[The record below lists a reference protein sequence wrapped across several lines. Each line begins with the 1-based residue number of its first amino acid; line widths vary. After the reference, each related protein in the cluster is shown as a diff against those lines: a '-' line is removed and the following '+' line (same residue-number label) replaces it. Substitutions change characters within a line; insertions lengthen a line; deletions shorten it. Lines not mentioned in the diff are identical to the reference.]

1 MRPLLRTSLFLA
13 ALSLLLAPGASLVP
27 GAFAQGAPEAEED
40 GPGVRFN
47 GYGRSLVQQTGIGG
61 TISDTDTLS
70 VESLSDGEFLLDLA
84 VNAQPNDVTEVQGV
98 IRVRNEFG
106 GFFGSGVTVEVR
118 ELWARGVIA
127 DVLRYRVGDMDVAL
141 TPYTLYLPE
150 ADGVVNTPALFRPLR
165 EVVYYDEF
173 YTGFNERRLQG
184 GNLDFGLRFEQGIE
198 AAEIKA
204 FVARLRATD
213 FFEVPTRFIAGGRV
227 GATSM
232 RFGPYNSQAKL
243 GVNLAYTWDDLG
255 SGEANTGIRNSV
267 VSFDGDVTVLDRD
280 AFDLHL
286 IGEGGFSSVERA
298 MDMDDPEEGEE
309 EPPVEDDPAFAE
321 DTDTFIEIG
330 LSGTIKGPGIG
341 LSAMFVNV
349 GPEFYSS
356 AAQSKRIDYTRSK
369 SFYNRIGT
377 DRDLRRV
384 SLFDLT
390 RDQALYTFRIADE
403 LMAYDPRYGNVL
415 PYGRAT
421 PNRRGARLGI
431 AYAPTD
437 GPLDG
442 VVDAALD
449 VAVLREIRGQGTEEL
464 KDFVLFR
471 GEADLHVGEYLGWNR
486 ALTFT
491 LGSQYESTS
500 RGGNEIETVDLT
512 SLLFEAGVSAE
523 IYDRL
528 DLLFGAKLRSSD
540 GRDYVPVIENFND
553 VRDFREPFVTN
564 DQEALVGTGLR
575 YRFSDGIYLTVQ
587 YQRFSYSDDATPAD
601 DYNLNQIF
609 ALYTMNF

>member
-13 ALSLLLAPGASLVP
+13 ALTLSLAPGAL
-27 GAFAQGAPEAEED
+27 AQGAPEPEED

-47 GYGRSLVQQTGIGG
+47 GYGRSLVQQTGLGG

-84 VNAQPNDVTEVQGV
+84 VNAQPSDVTEVQGV

-127 DVLRYRVGDMDVAL
+127 DVLRYRVGDMNVAL

-150 ADGVVNTPALFRPLR
+150 ADGVINTPALFRPLR
-165 EVVYYDEF
+165 EVIYYDEF

-184 GNLDFGLRFEQGIE
+184 GKLDFGLQFEQGIE
-198 AAEIKA
+198 AAEVRA

-213 FFEVPTRFIAGGRV
+213 FFEVPTRFIGGGRV
-227 GATSM
+227 GATSA
-232 RFGPYNSQAKL
+232 RFGPYDSQAKL

-280 AFDLHL
+280 AFDLHVV
-286 IGEGGFSSVERA
+286 GEGGFSSVERA
-298 MDMDDPEEGEE
+298 TEADESEEGE
-309 EPPVEDDPAFAE
+309 EPPVEEDPAFAE

-330 LSGTIKGPGIG
+330 LSSTFKGPDVSV
-341 LSAMFVNV
+341 SAMFVNV

-384 SLFDLT
+384 ALFDLT
-390 RDQALYTFRIADE
+390 RDQALYTFRIADQ

-421 PNRRGARLGI
+421 PNRRGARFGV
-431 AYAPTD
+431 AYAPTE
-437 GPLDG
+437 GPVGD
-442 VVDAALD
+442 VIDAAID

-486 ALTFT
+486 DLTFT

-500 RGGNEIETVDLT
+500 RGGSEIEAVDLT

-540 GRDYVPVIENFND
+540 GRDYVPVIDNFND
-553 VRDFREPFVTN
+553 VQDFREPFVTN